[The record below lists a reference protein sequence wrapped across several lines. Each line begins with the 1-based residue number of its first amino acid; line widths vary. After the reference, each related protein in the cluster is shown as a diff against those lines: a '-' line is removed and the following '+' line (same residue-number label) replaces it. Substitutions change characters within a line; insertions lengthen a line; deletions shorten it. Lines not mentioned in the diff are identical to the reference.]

1 MNQIIN
7 KLLESEI
14 EFLIGVIKD
23 NEKEISSKELL
34 LRLEL
39 MKDILDCNKL
49 NEVQPFWYERDKDI

>member
-49 NEVQPFWYERDKDI
+49 NEVQPFWHERDKNI